1 MIMIATLLLTHLQN
15 GKRML
20 LNATHKY
27 KYCCFCFRMMSNSIA
42 PNGSGLCVVALSRN
56 LKLTTTLNRAITQNP
71 CYVPFL
77 FRNYDWNTIS
87 IRQRN
92 TTSYYR

>member
-42 PNGSGLCVVALSRN
+42 PNVSGISDVADFQHHSRYEAT
-56 LKLTTTLNRAITQNP
+56 KLIKVQMFNRSMSAAILLIP
-71 CYVPFL
+71 C
-77 FRNYDWNTIS
+77 
-87 IRQRN
+87 
-92 TTSYYR
+92 